1 MSDELKSL
9 KSLQCEYVVPDNDTP
24 QLPRWSDTHINRP
37 ALIVTPKT
45 EKDVKDAIS
54 VAKENKL
61 TIVAAGGGHGTFV
74 CVDSA
79 SLYLDMKLFKKIEL
93 NKEEGTVK
101 VGGGV
106 LVGEVLKNLADE
118 GYYTPIPNSDA
129 VGFVG
134 SMLGGGNS
142 AQIGRHGW
150 MVDNLVSFRIV
161 TASGDIVEVGPSPR
175 DREQALFNVLCG
187 AGHGLGVVTELTV
200 SAFPLSSLNMEDNK
214 IWTRS
219 LIFPAPALDVAIKTF
234 LDLSDPPAEGYMSL
248 AFARSPPGT
257 PAAGS
262 PIIILGYQYFGPAN
276 QAEKATALLFQDDIV
291 SKAVVANTELLP
303 FEKINAKM
311 NIYNFHHGH
320 KTIASCRL
328 HKTTA
333 EAIKAGFEKW
343 RIATEDYADA
353 QQSGLI
359 VSAYNIDK
367 TSAIKDGK
375 FVEGR
380 DRNINAFM
388 VMVAKEDK
396 TKEAFGPILDDV
408 VAIFRKSDE
417 GMVPR
422 SFPNNLR
429 PGKDLSDMFDTE
441 RLEVLRDMKR
451 TWDAEGV
458 FWSPYFKTV

>member
-1 MSDELKSL
+1 MSAQLKSL
-9 KSLQCEYVVPDNDTP
+9 ESLQCEYVVPDNDTP
-24 QLPRWSDTHINRP
+24 QLPRWSDTHISHP
-37 ALIVTPKT
+37 ALIITPKT

-54 VAKENKL
+54 VARENRL

-74 CVDSA
+74 TVDSA

-93 NKEEGTVK
+93 NKDEGTVK

-106 LVGEVLKNLADE
+106 LVGEVLKTLADE

-150 MVDNLVSFRIV
+150 MVDNVVSFRLV
-161 TASGDIVEVGPSPR
+161 TASGAIVQVDSSSKDKEH
-175 DREQALFNVLCG
+175 ALFNVLCG

-200 SAFPLSSLNMEDNK
+200 SAFPISSLNMEDNK

-234 LDLSDPPAEGYMSL
+234 LDLSHPSAEGYMSL

-262 PIIILGYQYFGPAN
+262 PIIILGYQYFGPAE
-276 QAEKATALLFQDDIV
+276 QAEKETTLLFQDDIV
-291 SKAVVANTELLP
+291 SKTVVANTELLP
-303 FEKINAKM
+303 FANVNAKM
-311 NIYNFHHGH
+311 NIYNSHHGH

-328 HKTTA
+328 QKTSA

-343 RIATEDYADA
+343 RIATGEYLDA

-359 VSAYNIDK
+359 ISAYNIDK
-367 TSAIKDGK
+367 TSAIKNEK

-396 TKEAFGPILDDV
+396 TREAFGPILDDV
-408 VAIFRKSDE
+408 VAGFRKIDE
-417 GMVPR
+417 GMAPR

-429 PGKDLSDMFDTE
+429 PGKDLSDMYDRE
-441 RLEVLRDMKR
+441 KLEVLRDVKR

-458 FWSPYFKTV
+458 FWSPYFKAV

>member
-1 MSDELKSL
+1 MSAQVKGIE
-9 KSLQCEYVVPDNDTP
+9 SLQCEYVIPDNNTP
-24 QLPRWSDTHINRP
+24 QLPRWSDTQIGRP
-37 ALIVTPKT
+37 ALIVAPKI
-45 EKDVKDAIS
+45 EKDVKDAIG

-74 CVDSA
+74 SVDSA

-93 NKEEGTVK
+93 NKDEGTVK

-106 LVGEVLKNLADE
+106 LVGEVLKALADQ

-150 MVDNLVSFRIV
+150 MVDNMVSFRLV
-161 TASGDIVEVGPSPR
+161 TASGDVVEVGSLSK
-175 DREQALFNVLCG
+175 DKEQALFNVLCG

-234 LDLSDPPAEGYMSL
+234 LHLSDPPADGYMSL

-262 PIIILGYQYFGPAN
+262 PIIILGYQYFGPAE
-276 QAEKATALLFQDDIV
+276 QAEKATALLFHDDIV
-291 SKAVVANTELLP
+291 SKAVVANTELFP
-303 FEKINAKM
+303 FENANAKM
-311 NIYNFHHGH
+311 NIYNSHHGH

-343 RIATEDYADA
+343 RIATEDYPDA

-359 VSAYNIDK
+359 ISAYNIDK
-367 TSAIKDGK
+367 TAAIKNEK

-396 TKEAFGPILDDV
+396 TREAFGPILDDV
-408 VAIFRKSDE
+408 ITGFRKSDE
-417 GMVPR
+417 RMVPR

-441 RLEVLRDMKR
+441 KLEVLRDVKR
-451 TWDAEGV
+451 TWDGDGV

>member
-1 MSDELKSL
+1 MSHQLKSL
-9 KSLQCEYVVPDNDTP
+9 ESLQCEYVIPDNDTP
-24 QLPRWSDTHINRP
+24 QLPRWSDTHIQHP
-37 ALIVTPKT
+37 ALLVIPKT
-45 EKDVKDAIS
+45 EQDVKDAIR
-54 VAKENKL
+54 VAIENKL

-74 CVDSA
+74 SVDSA

-93 NKEEGTVK
+93 NKLEGTVK

-106 LVGEVLKNLADE
+106 IVGELLKTLADE
-118 GYYTPIPNSDA
+118 GHYTPIPNSDA

-134 SMLGGGNS
+134 CMLGGGNS

-150 MVDNLVSFRIV
+150 MVDNMVSFRLV
-161 TASGDIVEVGPSPR
+161 TASGDIVEVDSSSK
-175 DREQALFNVLCG
+175 DKEKALFNVLCG

-200 SAFPLSSLNMEDNK
+200 SAFTISSLNMKDDK
-214 IWTRS
+214 IWSRS
-219 LIFPAPALDVAIKTF
+219 LIFPAPALDVAMKTF
-234 LDLSDPPAEGYMSL
+234 LDLSHPPEEGHMSL

-262 PIIILGYQYFGPAN
+262 PIIILGYQYFGPAE
-276 QAEKATALLFQDDIV
+276 QAERATALLFHEDIV
-291 SKAVVANTELLP
+291 SKTVVANTELLP
-303 FEKINAKM
+303 FENVNAKM
-311 NIYNFHHGH
+311 NIYNSHHGH

-343 RIATEDYADA
+343 RIATEDYPDA
-353 QQSGLI
+353 HQSGLI
-359 VSAYNIDK
+359 ISAYNIDK
-367 TSAIKDGK
+367 TSPIKNEK

-396 TKEAFGPILDDV
+396 TREAFESILDDV
-408 VAIFRKSDE
+408 VAGFRKSDE

-429 PGKDLSDMFDTE
+429 PGKDLRDMYDTK
-441 RLEVLRDMKR
+441 RVEVLRDVKK